1 MLIRDAVEGDL
12 PAIRDIM
19 NYYRANTNHI
29 WDRRPQTDAQMAEW
43 LATHTRPPYAA
54 LVAVEEG
61 KVVGYASLSRFR
73 PHSGYD
79 VTAEDSIYLAPGQAG
94 RGIGLKLMNALLER
108 AQANGLKVITAW
120 IDSGNES
127 SVRFHER
134 CGFAHVGILKNV
146 GRLEGQAVSVV
157 IMQLELPKFVL

>member
-1 MLIRDAVEGDL
+1 MLIRDVTESDL

-29 WDRRPQTDAQMAEW
+29 WDRRPQTDAQMADW
-43 LATHTRPPYAA
+43 LVTHTRPPYAA
-54 LVAVEEG
+54 LVAVEEDR
-61 KVVGYASLSRFR
+61 VVGYASLSRFR

-79 VTAEDSIYLAPGQAG
+79 VTAEDSIYLAPEQSG
-94 RGIGLKLMNALLER
+94 RGIGLKLMKALLER
-108 AQANGLKVITAW
+108 AQENGIRVITAW
-120 IDSGNES
+120 IDSGNEA

-134 CGFAHVGILKNV
+134 CGFTHVGILKNV

-157 IMQLELPKFVL
+157 IMQLELPQFII